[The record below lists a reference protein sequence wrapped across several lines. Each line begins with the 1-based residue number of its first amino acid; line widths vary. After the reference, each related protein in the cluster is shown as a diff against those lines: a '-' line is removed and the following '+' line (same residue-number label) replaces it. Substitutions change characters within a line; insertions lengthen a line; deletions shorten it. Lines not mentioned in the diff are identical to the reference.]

1 MAESRKTALPT
12 AKINADKDSE
22 SRPTQLMAAQLTAE
36 GDALDDMA
44 SLPAEEFD
52 PGWLFY
58 TAFISLCII
67 TLAVALDATSLS
79 VALPVNFPYLTALP
93 PVMSLYPHATSI
105 NMDSRSLVVGKQT
118 KLLTNAR
125 L

>member
-1 MAESRKTALPT
+1 MAETRKTALPT
-12 AKINADKDSE
+12 AKINADKGSE
-22 SRPTQLMAAQLTAE
+22 SRPTQLTAE

-79 VALPVNFPYLTALP
+79 VALPVNFP
-93 PVMSLYPHATSI
+93 
-105 NMDSRSLVVGKQT
+105 
-118 KLLTNAR
+118 
-125 L
+125 

>member
-1 MAESRKTALPT
+1 MAELPKTELPT
-12 AKINADKDSE
+12 AKINADNESE
-22 SRPTQLMAAQLTAE
+22 SRTTQLTS
-36 GDALDDMA
+36 GVDALDDMA
-44 SLPAEEFD
+44 SLPAEKFD

-79 VALPVNFPYLTALP
+79 VALPVKNSGPWQ
-93 PVMSLYPHATSI
+93 VH
-105 NMDSRSLVVGKQT
+105 
-118 KLLTNAR
+118 KLLANAR